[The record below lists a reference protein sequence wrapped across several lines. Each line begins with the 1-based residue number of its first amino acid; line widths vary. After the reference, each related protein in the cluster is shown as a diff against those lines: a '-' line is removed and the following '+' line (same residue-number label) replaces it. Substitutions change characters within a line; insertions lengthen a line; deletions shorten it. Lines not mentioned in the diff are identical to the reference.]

1 MRLKRNYIQILV
13 KVCTNKN
20 AHQTVKDLC
29 KLHTKSCTSNFK
41 QQTVKYCLQTVNA
54 VTYQPYAV

>member
-1 MRLKRNYIQILV
+1 M
-13 KVCTNKN
+13 
-20 AHQTVKDLC
+20 HQTVKDLC